1 MLPREQ
7 KRGKRWRLQVL
18 TGAVVGGGL
27 AGLPESPHRLG
38 GPGSPHTPHAAALAW
53 DAAMCGP
60 RPEDTSPC
68 SHRKV
73 CPQPRRDPQQPQ
85 SPARKPGGLGPP
97 PGAALSKGTE
107 MGFPRP
113 PRRLRQPW
121 GPERHSEDSAE
132 ASSLP
137 SEPGDTRRTRQACQ
151 RPPCRDGRRPYGS
164 EHGLGL
170 GHLGGTLVT
179 AASCPVSPGGRR
191 KGCPC
196 AGSGRRG
203 VRQLDGIPQARGG
216 VDTGRTHSLRPRL
229 AGSSQTEKLECSSG
243 HTT

>member
-7 KRGKRWRLQVL
+7 KRGKRWRPQVL
-18 TGAVVGGGL
+18 TGAVAGGGL

-53 DAAMCGP
+53 DAAVCGP

-73 CPQPRRDPQQPQ
+73 CPQPRRDPQRPQ
-85 SPARKPGGLGPP
+85 SSARKPGGLGPP

-121 GPERHSEDSAE
+121 GPERHSEASAE

-151 RPPCRDGRRPYGS
+151 RPPCRMG
-164 EHGLGL
+164 
-170 GHLGGTLVT
+170 
-179 AASCPVSPGGRR
+179 
-191 KGCPC
+191 
-196 AGSGRRG
+196 G
-203 VRQLDGIPQARGG
+203 VRTDQNTAWALDTSGG
-216 VDTGRTHSLRPRL
+216 P
-229 AGSSQTEKLECSSG
+229 
-243 HTT
+243 